1 MSLSIL
7 GIFLVALI
15 SFLGHFLFSIYFR
28 LYVSVRIHHPLF
40 STFMELSLFL
50 IIDSS
55 VTKLLLVAFG
65 TIERNPGPNQLKFAT
80 WNIDSLLTR
89 DGIKK
94 SMLEGLDSC
103 HKFNIIGLCE

>member
-1 MSLSIL
+1 MD
-7 GIFLVALI
+7 
-15 SFLGHFLFSIYFR
+15 
-28 LYVSVRIHHPLF
+28 
-40 STFMELSLFL
+40 LSLFL

-65 TIERNPGPNQLKFAT
+65 TIERNPGPNNHLKFAT

-94 SMLEGLDSC
+94 SMIEGFLP
-103 HKFNIIGLCE
+103 